1 MSTPLE
7 LILTRDTFTATSTT
21 GLFLF
26 NGLDGFFA
34 LEDVDRGLDQAL
46 PLADNQARK
55 VKGRTAIPVG
65 RYQVVWARSPSRSER
80 AGHDVYTP
88 RLVDVPAFAGIL
100 VHSGG
105 DADDTDGCILVSTH
119 RDTFGAHSR
128 AACDWLYPRIE
139 EACAGPGCWIT
150 IQHDP
155 VAWAA
160 FNARAA

>member
-1 MSTPLE
+1 MSEPLE
-7 LILTRDTFTATSTT
+7 LTITRDTFSATSTT
-21 GLFLF
+21 GIFRY

-55 VKGRTAIPVG
+55 VKGRTAIAVG
-65 RYQVVWARSPSRSER
+65 RYRVIWAWSP
-80 AGHDVYTP
+80 AHGIYMP
-88 RLVDVPAFAGIL
+88 RLVDVPAFQGIEL
-100 VHSGG
+100 HVGNTA
-105 DADDTDGCILVSTH
+105 ADSEGCLLIGTH
-119 RDTFGAHSR
+119 RDTDIVTHSR

-150 IQHDP
+150 IQREP